1 MIAITTSGARL
12 VRDADDWRMLN
23 TLAVAI
29 ANAVATS
36 RGLDIAFDD
45 WTGASALSYLRELD
59 PPQGDRDVVVWA
71 WTDTPAA
78 SRHVTLPAVEAP
90 APKQVGRA
98 SNGRFTPAA

>member
-23 TLAVAI
+23 TLAVSI
-29 ANAVATS
+29 ANAVAHS
-36 RGLDIAFDD
+36 RGLDVEFDD

-59 PPQGDRDVVVWA
+59 PPTGDTDVVVWA

-78 SRHVTLPAVEAP
+78 SRHVTIPAAAPAQPAVM
-90 APKQVGRA
+90 GRDG
-98 SNGRFTPAA
+98 SGRFIRVA